1 MKHLSKYIFEQLDKG
16 DRVSTLVTFKD
27 NMMRASEIK
36 AGIQH
41 VFDDTNRDFNQ
52 DWYDNIKFFE
62 YWNDEAVPVKYL
74 GSDQGVLTFEPFSKN
89 TVYQYNQ
96 KITKQLFKELDE
108 ESGSDVVQIS
118 LPNVKGTI
126 YMTIQPD
133 STANWLN
140 IVFSNDEPREI
151 EQD

>member
-1 MKHLSKYIFEQLDKG
+1 MKQLSKYILEQLDKG
-16 DRVSTLVTFKD
+16 DRISTLITFKD

-36 AGIQH
+36 VGIQH

-108 ESGSDVVQIS
+108 PKTFIVWEGFKPTTPYYTRNRGKLKLNSIVVRDITYTPDFIS
-118 LPNVKGTI
+118 SL
-126 YMTIQPD
+126 
-133 STANWLN
+133 
-140 IVFSNDEPREI
+140 
-151 EQD
+151 